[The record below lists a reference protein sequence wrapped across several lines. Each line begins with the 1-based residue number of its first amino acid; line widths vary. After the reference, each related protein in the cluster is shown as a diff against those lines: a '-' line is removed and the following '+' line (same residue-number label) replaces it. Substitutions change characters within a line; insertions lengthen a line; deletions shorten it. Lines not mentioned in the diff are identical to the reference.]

1 MAESVA
7 KIRLALEG
15 QPAVVA
21 GIKEVERQFGS
32 LKSGMAGLVS
42 GLTIGAL
49 AAVVK
54 NAINAADEMS
64 KLSQK
69 TGVAVKDLAGLQ
81 LAFQQSGLGGDVLEK
96 SMARLGR
103 SMADGNKAFAAMGVS
118 VKAADGALRP
128 MRDVL
133 GDVADRFASYAD
145 GAAKTALAQEV
156 FGKSGA
162 EMIPLLNSGSD
173 ALAEMDDWARR
184 LGLTMSEESA
194 KQAEQFNDTLDLL
207 GMGVQGV
214 WRQIAAQMLPTLTTL
229 ASEMLNSATDTGALT
244 TASAVLGNTLKG
256 LYTVAASGIQI
267 FSNLGRFVGAAAAA
281 IVAVTQGNFAGA
293 KDIMAQVQVDNA
305 TAWQKQ
311 VDSLKR
317 LWNDAGGAGVQAM
330 ATVAAAAN
338 RAAPIVEKPGN
349 SARKS
354 LKEAKDVAM
363 ELYQQLTMKD
373 VGLDPKFFEQLNQLH
388 GLYTSGRIGIDE
400 YRKAVELL
408 TEKQE
413 FAKQLR
419 QDLINQSQLANQI
432 AEQAIDA
439 EEKHRQTVEGQIKTG
454 REMLENIKFET
465 AALQM
470 TNAEREVAIALRELE
485 RQGIVDGTEA
495 YAAYAEQ
502 IREAV
507 LNKDAVEA
515 SIESQRQIE
524 EEWRRT
530 SDQIGQQFTD
540 ALIQGGASVKE
551 ALKRMFQNLVL
562 RPIIQ
567 PIMTAIGG
575 GVASLIGGPAM
586 AGQGGGSG
594 LLGLG
599 VNLFGAGGFAGSLMA
614 GAGWLT
620 GATTLGGSLAAA
632 GSLIGTG
639 TLAGAGAGLGMALG
653 AAAPIL
659 APLALLAM
667 SGAFSRKHAQHNL
680 EGVFGGETGFE
691 GNWHDYYKGG
701 LLRSSK
707 TVDTPLDSATLNAL
721 RGAWKAQ
728 EAMVIDYAETLGLA
742 TDKIEGFTF
751 KINLKLKD
759 LGDPEAAGY
768 MDKVW
773 QMVNEAIA
781 TGSNEMAERI
791 IGTWT
796 TTTREVEE
804 TIKTGFWDDETFT
817 TVKKTV
823 EETTYTASEY
833 AREGERAIDTLTRL
847 ATSLQATNAAFD
859 MLGLSLYEA
868 SLAGADMASKLIDQ
882 MGGMDAF
889 GAQVSAY
896 WQNYYTEAE
905 RHAYMTGKM
914 TEALAAA
921 GLEMPT
927 TVAGFRALVDAQDLT
942 TDAGRAAFTAL
953 MSVNAAFTE
962 VYGNADAAAGSIA
975 GLGDELAAM
984 EPSLHA
990 TNVAFDMLG
999 LTLFEASLAGGDMAS
1014 SLVDLMG
1021 GIESFNGL
1029 TSSYF
1034 QNFYTEAERNEY
1046 AVRMMTKALEPL
1058 GLTLP
1063 TTTAEFRRLVEAQD
1077 LTTDAGRA
1085 AFTALMSVN
1094 AAFTEVYGNADA
1106 AAGSIVG
1113 LGDELAAMEPIVF
1126 GAASDLASV
1135 IEQGLLGTLTGA
1147 ALGEQMADVVIGGVY
1162 NAIAGGFAQQITTL
1176 MIDGVVNPMLMAAA
1190 TGANMSVAVSQAA
1203 IDTVVQQ
1210 AQAAAAAMNAV
1221 LNDPGFQA
1229 AMAQVAESVRSISF
1243 SIERPA
1249 PVYDSYAAQ
1258 RARAAEYERLA
1269 QQQAAEAARAAEQQ
1283 AREAQRIAD
1292 EQAREAQRLAE
1303 EELRRISAVAGER
1316 AGILRQ
1322 LLQLEGD
1329 VTTLRQ
1335 GELLQLDPSNRA
1347 LQQRVWALEDEKK
1360 RVEEYT
1366 SALTDAGKFLD
1377 TFTRSISDFIQQVL
1391 QQQATVADSYNMAAA
1406 RFSAQMTLAR
1416 AGDRDAMSGIT
1427 GHAGTLI
1434 EAIRRDSTTGDEA
1447 NLRIARVLGQLAS
1460 LPAQISPEQLIVD
1473 AIGNLS
1479 NTLVGELIAGF
1490 GAVDTNLDNQ
1500 LTFAELQTALAGK
1513 ATDSQIQALISE
1525 VDTNADGQISRLE
1538 LIKAN
1543 TASTST
1549 NVSGLGTDYLNSI
1562 KTSTQGTQT
1571 NVSTLNSTTSSGLS
1585 TIGSNTWSTSS
1596 NVSSYGS
1603 GTNSRLDSLI
1613 SYNNVQNAGQYADFR
1628 SDYQTIRLA
1637 IDNVYNAI
1645 QAVRGGT
1652 SPLYVKSETRGA
1664 TPMTFWTGG
1673 YTGDGGKHDFAGFVH
1688 KGEGV
1693 LNQEEIRLLG
1703 GPAGFES
1710 LRQSLR
1716 RGYADGGIVAA
1727 PVPVPVMRGSAGE
1740 DSEIKLLLRRLV
1752 DAVEAG
1758 ERADRERNRT
1768 LQIPLDRVA
1777 QTVERIEVHGVKQ
1790 RDEAVLP

>member
-54 NAINAADEMS
+54 NAIDAADEMS

-103 SMADGNKAFAAMGVS
+103 SMADGNKAFAAMGVN
-118 VKAADGALRP
+118 VKTAEGALRP

-133 GDVADRFASYAD
+133 GDVADKFATYAD

-184 LGLTMSEESA
+184 LGLTMSEDSA

-214 WRQIAAQMLPTLTTL
+214 WRQIAAQLLPTLTTL
-229 ASEMLNSATDTGALT
+229 AGEMLSSATDTGALT

-256 LYTVAASGIQI
+256 LYTVAASGVQI

-349 SARKS
+349 SAKKS
-354 LKEAKDVAM
+354 LKQAKDVAM

-373 VGLDPKFFEQLNQLH
+373 VGLDPKFFQQLNQLH

-413 FAKQLR
+413 FAKQIR
-419 QDLINQSQLANQI
+419 QDLISQAQLANQI

-502 IREAV
+502 IRAAV
-507 LNKDAVEA
+507 LNRETVEEA
-515 SIESQRQIE
+515 IEAQRTLHNDNQKMV
-524 EEWRRT
+524 
-530 SDQIGQQFTD
+530 DQFGQSLAD
-540 ALIQGGASVKE
+540 ALMKGGKSGWEYIKGLFRQQLVMRIGMIISGAIGSLFGGA
-551 ALKRMFQNLVL
+551 
-562 RPIIQ
+562 
-567 PIMTAIGG
+567 
-575 GVASLIGGPAM
+575 AM
-586 AGQGGGSG
+586 AGQGGGGMSLLNIGSSAANLLSG
-594 LLGLG
+594 GSLLTR
-599 VNLFGAGGFAGSLMA
+599 AGSWLGTGM
-614 GAGWLT
+614 GWLT
-620 GATTLGGSLAAA
+620 GTTAANTAIGTGLGLTAAEATAASTAAASAGGTTSLAAIP
-632 GSLIGTG
+632 GWGW
-639 TLAGAGAGLGMALG
+639 
-653 AAAPIL
+653 AAAAALAIL
-659 APLALLAM
+659 GG

-680 EGVFGGETGFE
+680 EGVFGGETGFD
-691 GNWHDYYKGG
+691 GNWHDYWKGG
-701 LLRSSK
+701 MFRSSK
-707 TVDTPLDSATLNAL
+707 TENTPLDSTTLNAL
-721 RGAWKAQ
+721 RAAWKAQ
-728 EAMVIDYAETLGLA
+728 EAAITDYAKVLGLS
-742 TDKIEGFTF
+742 TENIEGFTYR
-751 KINLKLKD
+751 INLKLKD
-759 LGDPEAAGY
+759 LGDPSDAGY

-773 QMVNEAIA
+773 QMVNEAIS

-791 IGTWT
+791 LGTWT

-804 TIKTGFWDDETFT
+804 TIRTGFWDNETFS
-817 TVKKTV
+817 TVKRTI

-868 SLAGADMASKLIDQ
+868 SLAGGDMASKLIDQ

-889 GAQVSAY
+889 GAQVGAY

-921 GLEMPT
+921 GLVMPT

-942 TDAGRAAFTAL
+942 TDAGRAAFAAL

-975 GLGDELAAM
+975 DLGDELAA
-984 EPSLHA
+984 L
-990 TNVAFDMLG
+990 
-999 LTLFEASLAGGDMAS
+999 
-1014 SLVDLMG
+1014 
-1021 GIESFNGL
+1021 
-1029 TSSYF
+1029 
-1034 QNFYTEAERNEY
+1034 
-1046 AVRMMTKALEPL
+1046 
-1058 GLTLP
+1058 
-1063 TTTAEFRRLVEAQD
+1063 
-1077 LTTDAGRA
+1077 
-1085 AFTALMSVN
+1085 
-1094 AAFTEVYGNADA
+1094 
-1106 AAGSIVG
+1106 
-1113 LGDELAAMEPIVF
+1113 EPIVF

-1147 ALGEQMADVVIGGVY
+1147 QLGEQMADVVMQGMY
-1162 NAIAGGFAQQITTL
+1162 SAIAGGFSQQITAL
-1176 MIDGVVNPMLMAAA
+1176 MVEGVLNPMIAAA
-1190 TGANMSVAVSQAA
+1190 MTGASMSAAVSQAA
-1203 IDTVVQQ
+1203 IDRVIQH
-1210 AQAAAAAMNAV
+1210 AQAAAAAINAV
-1221 LNDPGFQA
+1221 LSDPGFQA
-1229 AMAQVAESVRSISF
+1229 AIQQVQAAVGSISVG
-1243 SIERPA
+1243 IQRPE
-1249 PVYDSYAAQ
+1249 PIYDSYAAQ
-1258 RARAAEYERLA
+1258 NARALAAQREAERLA
-1269 QQQAAEAARAAEQQ
+1269 DEAQRAADQRAREAQQLAEQQ
-1283 AREAQRIAD
+1283 AREAQRLAD
-1292 EQAREAQRLAE
+1292 EEARYWQAVY
-1303 EELRRISAVAGER
+1303 SER
-1316 AGILRQ
+1316 QGLLKQ
-1322 LLQLEGD
+1322 LWTLEGN
-1329 VTTLRQ
+1329 VAAVRQ
-1335 GELLQLDPSNRA
+1335 AELEALDPSNRA
-1347 LQQRVWALEDEKK
+1347 LQTRIWQLQDEKTA
-1360 RVEEYT
+1360 VEQYNA
-1366 SALTDAGKFLD
+1366 ALKNAQEFLGG
-1377 TFTRSISDFIQQVL
+1377 FTRNIQEFIFKVSHA
-1391 QQQATVADSYNMAAA
+1391 QATAAEGYQLAAA
-1406 RFSAQMTLAR
+1406 KFSAQLVLAR
-1416 AGDRDAMSGIT
+1416 GGDRDALGSIT
-1427 GHAGTLI
+1427 GYADTLI
-1434 EAIRRDSTTGDEA
+1434 ESIRRESTTGAEA
-1447 NLRIARVLGQLAS
+1447 NLRIARVLGQLGE
-1460 LPAQISPEQLIVD
+1460 LPQQVSAEQLIVD
-1473 AIGNLS
+1473 AIASGTSTTVNALS
-1479 NTLVGELIAGF
+1479 NLQSSLINELIGGF
-1490 GAVDTNLDNQ
+1490 DQLDTTMDGKLS
-1500 LTFAELQTALAGK
+1500 FSELQTALAGK
-1513 ATDSQIQALISE
+1513 ATDAEIAALIAR
-1525 VDTNADGQISRLE
+1525 VDTNSDGQISKLE
-1538 LIKAN
+1538 AVRAAAAT
-1543 TASTST
+1543 TAT
-1549 NVSGLGTDYLNSI
+1549 NVGTVNTSVGTVNTSVGTWGSNQYTRLGAVDSSVGYWGNA
-1562 KTSTQGTQT
+1562 QT
-1571 NVSTLNSTTSSGLS
+1571 NATNAILNYQSVQTA
-1585 TIGSNTWSTSS
+1585 
-1596 NVSSYGS
+1596 
-1603 GTNSRLDSLI
+1603 GT
-1613 SYNNVQNAGQYADFR
+1613 YADFR
-1628 SDYQTIRLA
+1628 ADYQYIRNSVDDVYDA
-1637 IDNVYNAI
+1637 IRAMHFTDGTNSIARMRAQVDE
-1645 QAVRGGT
+1645 VRNN
-1652 SPLYVKSETRGA
+1652 SFPLYVKSEHRAGTM
-1664 TPMTFWTGG
+1664 MTFEAGG
-1673 YTGDGGKHDFAGFVH
+1673 YTGHGGRFEPAGIVH
-1688 KGEGV
+1688 RGEGV
-1693 LNQEEIRLLG
+1693 LNQDDIRALG
-1703 GPAGFES
+1703 GPAGFEALRRS
-1710 LRQSLR
+1710 LK
-1716 RGYADGGIVAA
+1716 RGYADGGLVA
-1727 PVPVPVMRGSAGE
+1727 PVPFVAPILRQGS
-1740 DSEIKLLLRRLV
+1740 DPEIKRLLRELV
-1752 DAVEAG
+1752 DEA
-1758 ERADRERNRT
+1758 RNKE
-1768 LQIPLDRVA
+1768 INDRVRHSTLLNQA
-1777 QTVERIEVHGVKQ
+1777 SRQTEIMERQENIGMPRTRKEN
-1790 RDEAVLP
+1790 AVVV